1 MDAFRFESW
10 LWLIALPLVCGLVW
24 LRNRRRFQPSAVFS
38 SIADLKSI
46 PRTSLQRLKR
56 VLPLIYTLGLV
67 LIVVGLAR
75 PQAGQS
81 ESQIKGSGIAIELV
95 LDISG
100 SMEALD
106 FQLQGKDVNRI
117 SAVKHVVG
125 EFIQGNRKLGL
136 AGRKDDLVGLVAFG
150 GFADSKC
157 PLTLDHGALV
167 DIVKGLEVPKA
178 IRDRQGRVINEE
190 MLKEELATAIG
201 DGVALGIARLRDANA
216 KSKVMVLLTDGDSNA
231 GSVDPR
237 EAANIAKELGIKVYT
252 VGIGRN
258 GIVPVPQE
266 DSFGRRVLVP
276 AQFRVDEELLREI
289 ADVTGGLYFNASNS
303 DGLAKVYAQ
312 IDNLEKSEFEESK
325 FTQYTE
331 LYRWFA
337 GSGLIVVLLIH
348 VLWETRFRSLP

>member
-1 MDAFRFESW
+1 MDAFRLESW
-10 LWLIALPLVCGLVW
+10 LWLLVIPIVIWLVW
-24 LRNRRRFQPSAVFS
+24 LRNRLRFQPSAVFS
-38 SIADLKSI
+38 SISDLKSI
-46 PRTSLQRLKR
+46 PRTWMQRIKRRLPVIYAIGLSL
-56 VLPLIYTLGLV
+56 V
-67 LIVVGLAR
+67 VVGLAR
-75 PQAGQS
+75 PQAGKS

-106 FQLQGKDVNRI
+106 FQLQGKDVDRL
-117 SAVKHVVG
+117 SAVKFIVG
-125 EFIQGNRKLGL
+125 EFIQGNRKIGL
-136 AGRKDDLVGLVAFG
+136 AGRKDDLVGLIAFG

-201 DGVALGIARLRDANA
+201 DGIALGIARLRDANA
-216 KSKVMVLLTDGDSNA
+216 KSKVLVLLTDGDNNA

-237 EAANIAKELGIKVYT
+237 EAAKIAKELGIKVYT

-258 GIVPVPQE
+258 GVVPVPQE

-276 AQFRVDEELLREI
+276 AQFRVDEVLLREI
-289 ADVTGGLYFNASNS
+289 AEVTGGLYLNAS
-303 DGLAKVYAQ
+303 DIEGLAQVYAQ
-312 IDNLEKSEFEESK
+312 IDKLEKSEFEESK
-325 FTQYTE
+325 FTQYSE

-337 GSGLIVVLLIH
+337 GLGLVAIFLVH
-348 VLWETRFRSLP
+348 VLWETRFRTLP